1 MICICLIRIRFSL
14 EFRLGHEIYSYLSL
28 QYINSQGGWNIQG
41 GRAKFPELINKE
53 EEIDKEGGIFW
64 KMWSVY

>member
-1 MICICLIRIRFSL
+1 MKSTLT
-14 EFRLGHEIYSYLSL
+14 YL
-28 QYINSQGGWNIQG
+28 YNSQGGWNIQG

-53 EEIDKEGGIFW
+53 EEIDKEGGSFW